1 MINLQDIRD
10 TARDL
15 LAKNEVRAV
24 IGYRRGSSGMNAEP
38 VIITDP
44 AQADELVWDPTC
56 FHNLSLYLVEDR
68 KFLAHL
74 RKTSD
79 IPIAI
84 IAKGCDARAI
94 VVLMQEHY
102 FKREDIYIIGVS
114 CEGTGVLDE
123 RKLADKKIRA
133 VNAAFDGNDFVFT
146 TTNILDGQKTEGE
159 QRIAARELMA
169 DRCLECRTPYP
180 REHNAVH
187 GEDKTGR
194 ELAEP
199 FAALKR
205 FEQQDAAERW
215 KFWERQFDR
224 CIRCFACRSVCPMC
238 YCEECVVDSISFP
251 VNAQTTAEEK
261 ANRVR
266 WIERSAVRSE
276 NITYHMTRAMHLA
289 GRCVDCN
296 ECERVCPVNIP
307 LRLLNNKMER
317 EAREQFGYEPGAS
330 IGAPALVASFLDN
343 DPEKFIR

>member
-1 MINLQDIRD
+1 MINIQDMRD

-38 VIITDP
+38 VVITDA

-56 FHNLSLYLVEDR
+56 FHNLALYLVEDR
-68 KFLAHL
+68 KFLAHTRAKPGL
-74 RKTSD
+74 
-79 IPIAI
+79 PIAI
-84 IAKGCDARAI
+84 VAKGCDARAI

-102 FKREDIYIIGVS
+102 FKREEVYIIGMS

-123 RKLADKKIRA
+123 RKLASQGIQA
-133 VNAAFDGNDFVFT
+133 SNAAFDGDDYVFT
-146 TTNILDGQKTEGE
+146 TAQGE
-159 QRIAARELMA
+159 KRIAAREVMA
-169 DRCLECRTPYP
+169 DRCLECRIPYP
-180 REHNAVH
+180 REHNVVL

-194 ELAEP
+194 VLAEP

-205 FEQQDAAERW
+205 FEERDAAERW
-215 KFWERQFDR
+215 IYWERQFDR

-238 YCEECVVDSISFP
+238 FCDECVVDSISFP
-251 VNAQTTAEEK
+251 VTAQTTAEEK